1 MMKQR
6 RYEIRIAGSGG
17 QGVILAAII
26 LAEAAG
32 HYEGLFAAQSQNY
45 GPEARGGYSMAE
57 VVLSREPIDYP
68 SAIRPDVLLAMNQ
81 EGFNRYLKDV
91 KENGFVVVDETNI
104 THVPEGRI
112 VKLPITDTAIKE
124 TGRMMVANIVA
135 LGVLCQLTKVVSRG
149 SLEAAILDRVPKG
162 TKELNM
168 KAFEAGIRLAKKVDL
183 NTLPP
188 SSPEELTEDL

>member
-81 EGFNRYLKDV
+81 EGFNKYLKDV

>member
-1 MMKQR
+1 MKQR

-81 EGFNRYLKDV
+81 EGFNKYLKDV